1 MGMANGKTM
10 AFALL
15 AENRYGYQEN
25 HTDKLATKS
34 RTRTAQRWTEVA
46 AMRLID
52 GDTLWEKL
60 DDEPWYDNADR
71 DEISL
76 PIVAAAPTVDAVVV
90 VRCKDCKYLRVWNQ
104 KDLYAFCPKTNF
116 VFLPFQADT
125 RTHFCS
131 YGEPKEKL

>member
-1 MGMANGKTM
+1 
-10 AFALL
+10 
-15 AENRYGYQEN
+15 
-25 HTDKLATKS
+25 
-34 RTRTAQRWTEVA
+34 
-46 AMRLID
+46 MRLID
-52 GDTLWEKL
+52 ADTLWEKL

-71 DEISL
+71 DEIAL

-90 VRCKDCKYLRVWNQ
+90 TRCKDCKYLRVWNQ

-131 YGEPKEKL
+131 LGEPKET

>member
-1 MGMANGKTM
+1 
-10 AFALL
+10 
-15 AENRYGYQEN
+15 
-25 HTDKLATKS
+25 
-34 RTRTAQRWTEVA
+34 
-46 AMRLID
+46 MRLID

-71 DEISL
+71 DESAL
-76 PIVAAAPTVDAVVV
+76 PIVAAAPTVDAVVIT
-90 VRCKDCKYLRVWNQ
+90 RCKDCKYLRVWNQ

-131 YGEPKEKL
+131 LGEPKET